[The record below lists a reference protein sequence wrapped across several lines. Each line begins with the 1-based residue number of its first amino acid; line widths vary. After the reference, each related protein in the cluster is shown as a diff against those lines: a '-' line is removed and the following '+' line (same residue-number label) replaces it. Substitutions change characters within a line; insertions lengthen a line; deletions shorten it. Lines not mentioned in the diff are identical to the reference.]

1 MSFDWLIYRELNK
14 DIKNHGLLSQEQ
26 VTKHYIEYGK
36 KEKRPYNLYTVYPD
50 FNHTTYKTNYTDLQ
64 QFTKN
69 QLERHWVEFG
79 HKEKRTYKA
88 KIKTNKTTQNNIPKV
103 PLVSKP
109 PEITF
114 IVPTI
119 GRYTL
124 MRTIISLKNQ
134 TKTNWRCIVIFDGVN
149 IPKNITDT
157 LKDDKRFTIIRIN
170 KVGCLNHGAR
180 VRNEGLRLVK
190 TGWVGFVDD
199 DDTLSPYYVEHMN
212 NYISSNSTIKC
223 IIFRMMYSD
232 NNVIPKINSNT
243 FQAGN
248 VGISFCFNAELLR
261 SGFYFT
267 PSSCEDYVLLNKI
280 RGSRYRIV
288 MSGKIGYFVRPFLS
302 TTIEYIKSIKH
313 IENVMSD
320 IIIN

>member
-1 MSFDWLIYRELNK
+1 
-14 DIKNHGLLSQEQ
+14 
-26 VTKHYIEYGK
+26 
-36 KEKRPYNLYTVYPD
+36 
-50 FNHTTYKTNYTDLQ
+50 
-64 QFTKN
+64 
-69 QLERHWVEFG
+69 LERHWVEFG
-79 HKEKRTYKA
+79 HREKRTYRT
-88 KIKTNKTTQNNIPKV
+88 KTNKLIQKV

-119 GRYTL
+119 GRSTL
-124 MRTIISLKNQ
+124 MRTITSIKNQ
-134 TKTNWRCIVIFDGVN
+134 TKINWRCIVIFDGVN

-157 LKDDKRFTIIRIN
+157 LKGDKRFTIIRIN

-199 DDTLSPYYVEHMN
+199 DDTVSPYYVEHMN
-212 NYISSNSTIKC
+212 NYISSNSNIKC

-243 FQAGN
+243 FYEGN

-280 RGSRYRIV
+280 RSWRYKIV